1 MESVMTYE
9 FCKWAMIALLCI
21 TSKDLARQNPSTKS
35 SELLSRS
42 DFAGIIKANPMGYA
56 PQSDWRQFID
66 LNEVDSLKGNLARDM
81 RTKEYP
87 WIRADYAGSS
97 EYPTCF
103 AAVGEYLVFLRL
115 DKGSQGH
122 PWSVIAAFPVE
133 YQPDDE
139 GRIMGGVI
147 FDKANGKT
155 LDIRQARL
163 LIQAI
168 ASGGAAGQ
176 EAASVIDP
184 LLQSAISTGPA
195 AVACAPPSHQQRIQ
209 QARRLVSKIKQGT
222 TRADIEKMFPQ
233 EDGGFMV
240 SGSTRYYLGSEVMVE
255 MSYDQ
260 TGGAWAQQNKLNGP
274 IMVYRSLM
282 HMD

>member
-9 FCKWAMIALLCI
+9 FCKWSMIALLCI
-21 TSKDLARQNPSTKS
+21 TTRDIAPQNSMTKS
-35 SELLSRS
+35 AELLNRS
-42 DFAGIIKANPMGYA
+42 NFAGIIKVKPMAYA

-66 LNEVDSLKGNLARDM
+66 LNEVDSLKGDLARDL

-87 WIRADYAGSS
+87 WIRADHAGIS

-103 AAVGEYLVFLRL
+103 ASVGEYLVFLRV
-115 DKGSQGH
+115 DKENQKH

-139 GRIMGGVI
+139 GRIMGRVI
-147 FDKANGKT
+147 FDKANDKT

-168 ASGGAAGQ
+168 ASGDAAGQ

-195 AVACAPPSHQQRIQ
+195 AVACAHPSHQQRIQ
-209 QARRLVSKIKQGT
+209 QARLLVSKIKQGT
-222 TRADIEKMFPQ
+222 ARADIEKMFPQ
-233 EDGGFMV
+233 EDGGLMG

-255 MSYDQ
+255 VPYDRV
-260 TGGAWAQQNKLNGP
+260 GGSWNPQNKLNGP
-274 IMVYRSLM
+274 IKVYRSLM

>member
-1 MESVMTYE
+1 MTYE
-9 FCKWAMIALLCI
+9 FCKWSMIALLCI
-21 TSKDLARQNPSTKS
+21 IPKDIATQNSSTKS

-42 DFAGIIKANPMGYA
+42 DFAGIIKANPMVSA
-56 PQSDWRQFID
+56 SQSDWRQFIY
-66 LNEVDSLKGNLARDM
+66 LNEVNSLKGDLARDIL
-81 RTKEYP
+81 TKQYP
-87 WIRADYAGSS
+87 WIRADHVGIS

-103 AAVGEYLVFLRL
+103 AVVGEYLVFLQV
-115 DKGSQGH
+115 DKENQEH

-139 GRIMGGVI
+139 GQIIGAVI

-155 LDIRQARL
+155 LDIKQTRL

-168 ASGGAAGQ
+168 ASGGAAEQ

-184 LLQSAISTGPA
+184 LLQSAISTGPE

-233 EDGGFMV
+233 EDGGLMGP
-240 SGSTRYYLGSEVMVE
+240 GSARYYLGSEVMVE
-255 MSYDQ
+255 VPYDR
-260 TGGAWAQQNKLNGP
+260 TGGSWNPQNKLNGP
-274 IMVYRSLM
+274 IIVNRSLM